1 MHSPSTLSRCNMFT
15 AAVLVSSDRAF
26 KGVYPDKSGVYLK
39 EELARLGY
47 NVVDCSVVPDDFDTL
62 KEKLENYVKDEINLV
77 LTSGGTG
84 FSPRDVVPEATK
96 AVIDREVPGVSEAIR
111 AKSLEITKNA
121 MLSRATSGLKNKT
134 WIINLPGSRKAVEE
148 SLEIIAP
155 VLEHGLGILL
165 GIADN

>member
-1 MHSPSTLSRCNMFT
+1 MFT

-26 KGVYPDKSGVYLK
+26 QGVYPDKSGVYLK
-39 EELARLGY
+39 DKLAELGY
-47 NVVDCSVVPDDFDTL
+47 DVVDYSVLSDDYDKL
-62 KEKLENYVKDEINLV
+62 KEKLEGHIKNEINLV

-121 MLSRATSGLKNKT
+121 MLSRATSGIKNKT
-134 WIINLPGSRKAVEE
+134 WIVNLPGSRKAVEE
-148 SLEIIAP
+148 SLDIIAP

>member
-1 MHSPSTLSRCNMFT
+1 MFT

-26 KGVYPDKSGVYLK
+26 SGVYPDKSGAFLK
-39 EELARLGY
+39 EKLTELGY
-47 NVVDCSVVPDDFDTL
+47 EVVDLTVLPDDFDKL
-62 KEKLENYVKDEINLV
+62 KSKLEEYVRDEVNLV
-77 LTSGGTG
+77 FTSGGTG

-111 AKSLEITKNA
+111 AKSFEITKKA
-121 MLSRATSGLKNKT
+121 MLSRATSGIKNKT

-148 SLEIIAP
+148 SLEIVAP

-165 GIADN
+165 GIDDH

>member
-1 MHSPSTLSRCNMFT
+1 MFT

-26 KGVYPDKSGVYLK
+26 SGVYPDKSGAFLK
-39 EELARLGY
+39 EKLTELGY
-47 NVVDCSVVPDDFDTL
+47 EVVDLTVLPDDFDKL
-62 KEKLENYVKDEINLV
+62 KTKLEEYVRDEVNLV
-77 LTSGGTG
+77 FTSGGTG

-111 AKSLEITKNA
+111 AKSFEITKKA
-121 MLSRATSGLKNKT
+121 MLSRATSGIKNKT

-148 SLEIIAP
+148 SLEIVAP

-165 GIADN
+165 GIDDN

>member
-1 MHSPSTLSRCNMFT
+1 MFT

-26 KGVYPDKSGVYLK
+26 SGVYPDKSGAFLK
-39 EELARLGY
+39 EKLTELGY
-47 NVVDCSVVPDDFDTL
+47 EVVDLTVLPDDFDKL
-62 KEKLENYVKDEINLV
+62 KSKLEEYVRDEINLV
-77 LTSGGTG
+77 FTSGGTG

-111 AKSLEITKNA
+111 AKSFEITKKA
-121 MLSRATSGLKNKT
+121 MLSRATSGFKNKT

-148 SLEIIAP
+148 SLEIVAP

-165 GIADN
+165 GIDDN

>member
-1 MHSPSTLSRCNMFT
+1 MFT

-26 KGVYPDKSGVYLK
+26 SGVYPDKSGAFLK
-39 EELARLGY
+39 EKLTELGY
-47 NVVDCSVVPDDFDTL
+47 EVVDLTVLPDDFDKL
-62 KEKLENYVKDEINLV
+62 KSKLEEYVRDEINLV
-77 LTSGGTG
+77 FTSGGTG

-111 AKSLEITKNA
+111 AKSFEITKKA
-121 MLSRATSGLKNKT
+121 MLSRATSGIKNKT

-148 SLEIIAP
+148 SLEIVAP

-165 GIADN
+165 GIDDN

>member
-1 MHSPSTLSRCNMFT
+1 MFT

-26 KGVYPDKSGVYLK
+26 SGVYPDKSGAFLK
-39 EELARLGY
+39 EKLTELGY
-47 NVVDCSVVPDDFDTL
+47 EVVDLTVLPDDFDKL
-62 KEKLENYVKDEINLV
+62 KSKLEEYVKDEVNLV
-77 LTSGGTG
+77 FTSGGTG

-111 AKSLEITKNA
+111 AKSFEITKKA
-121 MLSRATSGLKNKT
+121 MLSRATSGIKNKT

-148 SLEIIAP
+148 SLEIVAP

-165 GIADN
+165 GIDDN

>member
-1 MHSPSTLSRCNMFT
+1 MFT

-26 KGVYPDKSGVYLK
+26 SGVYPDKSGAFLK
-39 EELARLGY
+39 EKLTELGY
-47 NVVDCSVVPDDFDTL
+47 EVMDLTVLPDDFDKL
-62 KEKLENYVKDEINLV
+62 KSKLEEYVKDEVNLV
-77 LTSGGTG
+77 FTSGGTG

-111 AKSLEITKNA
+111 AKSFEITKKA
-121 MLSRATSGLKNKT
+121 MLSRATSGIKNKT

-148 SLEIIAP
+148 SLEIVAP

-165 GIADN
+165 GIDDN

>member
-1 MHSPSTLSRCNMFT
+1 MFT

-26 KGVYPDKSGVYLK
+26 SGVYPDKSGAFLK
-39 EELARLGY
+39 EKLAELGY
-47 NVVDCSVVPDDFDTL
+47 KVVDLTVLPDDFDKL
-62 KEKLENYVKDEINLV
+62 KTKLEEYVRDEVNLV
-77 LTSGGTG
+77 FTSGGTG

-111 AKSLEITKNA
+111 AKSFEITKKA
-121 MLSRATSGLKNKT
+121 MLSRATSGIKNKT

-148 SLEIIAP
+148 SLEIVAP

-165 GIADN
+165 GIDDN

>member
-1 MHSPSTLSRCNMFT
+1 MFT

-26 KGVYPDKSGVYLK
+26 SGVYPDKSGAFLK
-39 EELARLGY
+39 EKLAELGY
-47 NVVDCSVVPDDFDTL
+47 NVVDLTVLPDDFDKL
-62 KEKLENYVKDEINLV
+62 KSKLEEYVKDEVNLV
-77 LTSGGTG
+77 FTSGGTG

-111 AKSLEITKNA
+111 AKSFEITKKA
-121 MLSRATSGLKNKT
+121 MLSRATSGIKNKT

-148 SLEIIAP
+148 SLEIVAP

-165 GIADN
+165 GIDDN

>member
-1 MHSPSTLSRCNMFT
+1 MFT

-26 KGVYPDKSGVYLK
+26 SGVYPDKSGAFLK
-39 EELARLGY
+39 EKLTELGY
-47 NVVDCSVVPDDFDTL
+47 EVVDLTVLPDDFDKL
-62 KEKLENYVKDEINLV
+62 KSKLEEYVRDEVNLV
-77 LTSGGTG
+77 FTSGGTG

-111 AKSLEITKNA
+111 AKSFEITKKA
-121 MLSRATSGLKNKT
+121 MLSRATSGIKNKT

-148 SLEIIAP
+148 SLEIVAP

-165 GIADN
+165 GIDDN

>member
-1 MHSPSTLSRCNMFT
+1 MFT
-15 AAVLVSSDRAF
+15 AAILVSSDRAAS
-26 KGVYPDKSGVYLK
+26 GVYADKSGAYLK
-39 EELARLGY
+39 ERLAELGY
-47 NVVDCSVVPDDFDTL
+47 DVVDLTILPDDFDKL
-62 KEKLENYVKDEINLV
+62 KNKLEEYVKNEINLV
-77 LTSGGTG
+77 FTSGGTG

-121 MLSRATSGLKNKT
+121 MISRATSGIKNKT

-148 SLEIIAP
+148 SLDIVAP